1 MKNIFIG
8 IDISSKT
15 LDLCIKKDGQ
25 LAHSTIGNTIKDC
38 NRFFK
43 KYSGITDAVIH
54 VAMENTGRYNYNLYE
69 VLERFSFLVY
79 VINPIHIKK
88 SLGLVRGKND
98 RIDAERITLFIQR
111 GHMDL
116 PQWKPSTESIKQLK
130 VLQAERKYRVKMR
143 SGLVKQQYDYKA
155 MKSMEMDRE
164 LLKLNESLIRNIDAQ
179 ISKIEA
185 RIQSIISNDG
195 RLREQEYRIRTVPGV
210 GKVLAWMVLS
220 KTEGFTKIDDPRKMA
235 CFAGV
240 VPFDHQ
246 SGTSLKYKPRISV
259 FADKELKKVL
269 HLAAMSAIRLEND
282 FRAYYLRKVEEGKN
296 KMSILNAIRNKIIHR
311 IFALIKNQTFYKNNL
326 VVS

>member
-25 LAHSTIGNTIKDC
+25 VAYSTIGNTIKECDK
-38 NRFFK
+38 FFK
-43 KYSGITDAVIH
+43 KYAAIKDAAIY

-69 VLERFSFLVY
+69 ALEGFSFLVY

-98 RIDAERITLFIQR
+98 RIDAERITLFIEKN
-111 GHMDL
+111 HMDL

-130 VLQAERKYRVKMR
+130 VLQAERKYRVKIK
-143 SGLVKQQYDYKA
+143 SGLLRQRSDYKVMNA
-155 MKSMEMDRE
+155 NGMDKE

-185 RIQSIISNDG
+185 KIQFIIGNDE
-195 RLREQEYRIRTVPGV
+195 RLREQVNRIRTIPGV

-220 KTEGFTKIDDPRKMA
+220 KTEGFTKIDNPRRMA

-240 VPFDHQ
+240 VPFEHQ
-246 SGTSLKYKPRISV
+246 SGTSLKYRPRVSI

-282 FRAYYLRKVEEGKN
+282 LRVYYLRKIEEGKN

-311 IFALIKNQTFYKNNL
+311 IFALIKNQTFYKNDL